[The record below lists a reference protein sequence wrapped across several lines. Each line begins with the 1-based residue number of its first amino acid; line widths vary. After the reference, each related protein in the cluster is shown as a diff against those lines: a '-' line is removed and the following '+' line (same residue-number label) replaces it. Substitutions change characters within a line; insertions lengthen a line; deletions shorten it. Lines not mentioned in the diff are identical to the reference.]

1 MYKNLK
7 NCFLIPVFSESYDE
21 KLWNIKI
28 NCLNCSNFHL
38 NNCSHLFNSKCR
50 ICLIN
55 CLIKYQNKTIST
67 IFDHQN
73 HKIIEDEYI
82 SYFLDYIKYFKHLNK
97 IFKKIQKLVHRDRKK
112 FRYFELELDFDI
124 NLRKIDPFFLYEK
137 LRKQLKLNLKK
148 NSHDLSFQ
156 KWFYE
161 LNENIKKILLLLDS
175 LNLIKNLISTQKTF
189 DLNHSREK
197 FTEKAKTQCK
207 LFNCENLIENKILI
221 KTYFIGSSK
230 YFQISIYNW
239 KYHTEKLYRVEIFF
253 ENPNKSDYYKEIINK
268 ISSYLKSLK
277 IDKILTFQEL
287 VDLLLKHSLI
297 YLNEIMPNLST
308 SEKHKLSFFSSIN
321 ILNIKKLL
329 PLLIDDYIEEIFL
342 DQPNDKIYLNHQIYG
357 RCRTEISLD
366 LEEIERIKTF
376 LRLYSR
382 ERLDINHPSVK
393 TVIKNNYFYC
403 RFSID
408 IFPLQLNGFCLDI
421 RKLNKNIFSIPD
433 LIFYQTLS
441 SEIASFLYFCIIKRI
456 NLTVT
461 GETDTGKTTLINAFD
476 LLTPKEFRKI
486 YVENAVESL
495 DELKFDMHQVKYK
508 TQSLENTENS
518 QFTKSN
524 LIQTLLHRTP
534 DVIFLGEILT
544 MEECKALFHCL
555 SAGLRGFQT
564 IHSKD
569 ISALINR
576 FLYHFKIEKICLN
589 DLDLI
594 ILMKK
599 LPIGRKI
606 VAIIEISVNNRI
618 SVEKIFDYNPMTNN
632 WMRKKNLYHTNILKK
647 IIKYEH
653 LPEEDFNL
661 IINLFKE
668 IFDFLSKF
676 RSNKISDLVSIFNVI
691 GFLASKNN
699 YLELI
704 QFWEKIKKNLKKGD
718 FKFKNYNKNM
728 L

>member
-1 MYKNLK
+1 
-7 NCFLIPVFSESYDE
+7 
-21 KLWNIKI
+21 
-28 NCLNCSNFHL
+28 
-38 NNCSHLFNSKCR
+38 
-50 ICLIN
+50 
-55 CLIKYQNKTIST
+55 
-67 IFDHQN
+67 
-73 HKIIEDEYI
+73 
-82 SYFLDYIKYFKHLNK
+82 
-97 IFKKIQKLVHRDRKK
+97 
-112 FRYFELELDFDI
+112 
-124 NLRKIDPFFLYEK
+124 
-137 LRKQLKLNLKK
+137 
-148 NSHDLSFQ
+148 
-156 KWFYE
+156 
-161 LNENIKKILLLLDS
+161 
-175 LNLIKNLISTQKTF
+175 
-189 DLNHSREK
+189 
-197 FTEKAKTQCK
+197 
-207 LFNCENLIENKILI
+207 
-221 KTYFIGSSK
+221 
-230 YFQISIYNW
+230 
-239 KYHTEKLYRVEIFF
+239 
-253 ENPNKSDYYKEIINK
+253 
-268 ISSYLKSLK
+268 
-277 IDKILTFQEL
+277 
-287 VDLLLKHSLI
+287 
-297 YLNEIMPNLST
+297 
-308 SEKHKLSFFSSIN
+308 
-321 ILNIKKLL
+321 
-329 PLLIDDYIEEIFL
+329 
-342 DQPNDKIYLNHQIYG
+342 DQPHDKIYLNHQIYG
-357 RCRTEISLD
+357 RCRTEISFN

-382 ERLDINHPSVK
+382 ERLDIIHPSVK
-393 TVIKNNYFYC
+393 SVIKNKYFYC

-408 IFPLQLNGFCLDI
+408 ISPLQLNGFCLDI

-441 SEIASFLYFCIIKRI
+441 SEIASFLYFCILKRI

-508 TQSLENTENS
+508 TQSLENIENS

-534 DVIFLGEILT
+534 DIIFLGEILT

-569 ISALINR
+569 ISTLINR
-576 FLYHFKIEKICLN
+576 FLYHFNIERICLN

-606 VAIIEISVNNRI
+606 VEISEISVNKGI

-632 WMRKKNLYHTNILKK
+632 WVRKKNLYHTNIIKK

-661 IINLFKE
+661 MINLFKE
-668 IFDFLSKF
+668 IFEFLSRF
-676 RSNKISDLVSIFNVI
+676 RFNKIADLVSIFNII

-704 QFWEKIKKNLKKGD
+704 QFWEKTKKKIKKRG
-718 FKFKNYNKNM
+718 F
-728 L
+728 

>member
-7 NCFLIPVFSESYDE
+7 NYVLIPVFLENYDE

-38 NNCSHLFNSKCR
+38 KDCSHLFNSKCR

-55 CLIKYQNKTIST
+55 CLIKYQNKTINS
-67 IFDHQN
+67 IFDQQN

-82 SYFLDYIKYFKHLNK
+82 SYFLDYIKYFKYLNK
-97 IFKKIQKLVHRDRKK
+97 LFKKIQKLVQKGKK
-112 FRYFELELDFDI
+112 KNSYFELELDFNI
-124 NLRKIDPFFLYEK
+124 NLVKIDPFFLYQK
-137 LRKQLKLNLKK
+137 LGKQFKLNLKK
-148 NSHDLSFQ
+148 NNHDLSFQ
-156 KWFYE
+156 KWINE
-161 LNENIKKILLLLDS
+161 LNEKIKKILLILDS
-175 LNLIKNLISTQKTF
+175 LNLIKHLINTQKTF
-189 DLNHSREK
+189 ELDHTRER
-197 FTEKAKTQCK
+197 FIENSKTHRK
-207 LFNCENLIENKILI
+207 LFNCKNLNENKILF

-230 YFQISIYNW
+230 NYQISIYNW

-253 ENPNKSDYYKEIINK
+253 ENPNKLDYYKEIINK
-268 ISSYLKSLK
+268 ISFYIKSLK
-277 IDKILTFQEL
+277 IEKFLTFQEL
-287 VDLLLKHSLI
+287 IDLLLKHSLT

-308 SEKHKLSFFSSIN
+308 IELHKLSFLSSIN
-321 ILNIKKLL
+321 ILNIKKLF

-342 DQPNDKIYLNHQIYG
+342 DQPHDKIYLNHQIYG
-357 RCRTEISLD
+357 RCRTEISFN

-382 ERLDINHPSVK
+382 ERLDIIHPSVK
-393 TVIKNNYFYC
+393 SVIKNKYFYC

-408 IFPLQLNGFCLDI
+408 ISPLQLNGFCLDI

-441 SEIASFLYFCIIKRI
+441 SEIASFLYFCILKRI

-508 TQSLENTENS
+508 TQSLENIENS

-534 DVIFLGEILT
+534 DIIFLGEILT

-564 IHSKD
+564 IHSRD
-569 ISALINR
+569 ISTLINR
-576 FLYHFKIEKICLN
+576 FLYHFNIERICLN

-606 VAIIEISVNNRI
+606 VAISEISVNKGI

-632 WMRKKNLYHTNILKK
+632 WIRKKNLYHTNLSFAF
-647 IIKYEH
+647 
-653 LPEEDFNL
+653 FN
-661 IINLFKE
+661 K
-668 IFDFLSKF
+668 
-676 RSNKISDLVSIFNVI
+676 R
-691 GFLASKNN
+691 
-699 YLELI
+699 
-704 QFWEKIKKNLKKGD
+704 
-718 FKFKNYNKNM
+718 
-728 L
+728 

>member
-7 NCFLIPVFSESYDE
+7 NYVLIPVLSENYDE

-38 NNCSHLFNSKCR
+38 KDCSHLFNSKCR

-55 CLIKYQNKTIST
+55 CLIKYQNKTINS
-67 IFDHQN
+67 IFDQQN

-82 SYFLDYIKYFKHLNK
+82 SYFLDYIKYFKYLNK
-97 IFKKIQKLVHRDRKK
+97 LFKKIQKLVQKGKK
-112 FRYFELELDFDI
+112 KNSYFELELDFNI
-124 NLRKIDPFFLYEK
+124 NLRKIDPFFLYQK
-137 LRKQLKLNLKK
+137 LGKQFKLYLKK
-148 NSHDLSFQ
+148 NNHDLSFQ
-156 KWFYE
+156 KWINE
-161 LNENIKKILLLLDS
+161 LNENIKKILLILDS
-175 LNLIKNLISTQKTF
+175 LNLIKHLINTQKTF
-189 DLNHSREK
+189 ELDHTRER
-197 FTEKAKTQCK
+197 FIENSKTHRK
-207 LFNCENLIENKILI
+207 LFNCKNLNENKILF

-230 YFQISIYNW
+230 NYQISIYNW

-253 ENPNKSDYYKEIINK
+253 ENPNKVDYYKEIINK
-268 ISSYLKSLK
+268 ISFYIKSLK
-277 IDKILTFQEL
+277 IEKFLTFQEL
-287 VDLLLKHSLI
+287 IDLLLKHSLT

-308 SEKHKLSFFSSIN
+308 IELHKLSFLSSIN
-321 ILNIKKLL
+321 ILNIKKLF

-342 DQPNDKIYLNHQIYG
+342 DQPHDKIYLNHQIYG
-357 RCRTEISLD
+357 RCRTEISFN

-382 ERLDINHPSVK
+382 ERLDIIHPSVK
-393 TVIKNNYFYC
+393 SVIKNKYFYC

-408 IFPLQLNGFCLDI
+408 ISPLQLNGFCLDI

-441 SEIASFLYFCIIKRI
+441 SEIASFLYFCILKRI

-508 TQSLENTENS
+508 TQSLENIENS

-534 DVIFLGEILT
+534 DIIFLGEILT

-564 IHSKD
+564 IHSRD
-569 ISALINR
+569 ISTLINR
-576 FLYHFKIEKICLN
+576 FLYHFNIERICLN

-606 VAIIEISVNNRI
+606 VAISEISVNKGI

-632 WMRKKNLYHTNILKK
+632 WIRKKNLYHTNIIKK
-647 IIKYEH
+647 ILKYEH

-661 IINLFKE
+661 MIDQFKE
-668 IFDFLSKF
+668 IFEFLSRF
-676 RSNKISDLVSIFNVI
+676 RSNKIADLVSIFNII
-691 GFLASKNN
+691 GFFASKNN

-704 QFWEKIKKNLKKGD
+704 QFWQKIKKKIKKRG
-718 FKFKNYNKNM
+718 F
-728 L
+728 

>member
-7 NCFLIPVFSESYDE
+7 NYVLIPIFSENYDE

-28 NCLNCSNFHL
+28 NCSNCSNF
-38 NNCSHLFNSKCR
+38 NPKDWSHLFNSKCR

-55 CLIKYQNKTIST
+55 CLIKYQNTTINS
-67 IFDHQN
+67 IFDQQN

-82 SYFLDYIKYFKHLNK
+82 SYFLDYIKYFKYLNK
-97 IFKKIQKLVHRDRKK
+97 LFKKIQKLVQKGKK
-112 FRYFELELDFDI
+112 KNNYFELELDFNI
-124 NLRKIDPFFLYEK
+124 NLRKIDPFFLYQK
-137 LRKQLKLNLKK
+137 LGKQFKLYLKK
-148 NSHDLSFQ
+148 NNHDLSFQ
-156 KWFYE
+156 KWINE
-161 LNENIKKILLLLDS
+161 LNENIKKILLIFDS
-175 LNLIKNLISTQKTF
+175 LNLIKHLINTQKTF
-189 DLNHSREK
+189 ELDHTRER
-197 FTEKAKTQCK
+197 FVEDSKTHRK
-207 LFNCENLIENKILI
+207 LFNCKNLNENKILL

-230 YFQISIYNW
+230 NYQISIYNW
-239 KYHTEKLYRVEIFF
+239 KYHTEKLYRVEIFL
-253 ENPNKSDYYKEIINK
+253 ENPNKLDYYKEIINK
-268 ISSYLKSLK
+268 ISFYIKSLK
-277 IDKILTFQEL
+277 IEKFLTFQEL
-287 VDLLLKHSLI
+287 VDLLLKHSLT
-297 YLNEIMPNLST
+297 YLNEIMPNLS
-308 SEKHKLSFFSSIN
+308 SIEMHKLSFLSSIN
-321 ILNIKKLL
+321 ILNIKKLF

-342 DQPNDKIYLNHQIYG
+342 DQPHDKIYLNHQIYG
-357 RCRTEISLD
+357 RCRTEISFN

-382 ERLDINHPSVK
+382 ERLDIIHPSVK
-393 TVIKNNYFYC
+393 SVIKNKYFYC

-408 IFPLQLNGFCLDI
+408 ISPLQLNGFCLDI

-441 SEIASFLYFCIIKRI
+441 SEIASFLYFCILKRI

-508 TQSLENTENS
+508 TQSLENIENS

-534 DVIFLGEILT
+534 DIIFLGEILT

-569 ISALINR
+569 ISTLINR
-576 FLYHFKIEKICLN
+576 FLYHFNIERICLN

-606 VAIIEISVNNRI
+606 VEISEISVNKGI

-632 WMRKKNLYHTNILKK
+632 WVRKKNLYHTNIIKK

-661 IINLFKE
+661 MINLFKE
-668 IFDFLSKF
+668 IFEFLSRF
-676 RSNKISDLVSIFNVI
+676 RFNKIADLVSIFNII

-704 QFWEKIKKNLKKGD
+704 QFWEKTKKKIKKRG
-718 FKFKNYNKNM
+718 F
-728 L
+728 